1 MEEKL
6 VEFANLLRQNGVRV
20 SLAET
25 LDAISASD
33 VTGLAERDLFRAAL
47 RATMIKRATEI
58 PVFEELFDVY
68 FSGLGEIIK
77 GASKAVQ
84 DALAMSDMD
93 FQQFLDEM
101 EEMLKKHGEELSEL
115 AKQLLQNRDGQLEKM
130 MREAARAVRMQGIQ
144 RTIEENYF
152 ARALARALGLDKLEQ
167 EIKELREQLQKLDLG
182 PGLRAR
188 MEEYLDRRLK
198 MLDDIIRKYVRQ
210 EREKRDLKSR
220 EEQRMNQLAD
230 KSFYYLSDEEM
241 EKMREAVTRLAQRLK
256 NIISVRRK
264 RMKKGRFDIKRT
276 LRHNLEYG
284 GVPFKLRFEKR
295 KREKPQVLILCDVS
309 DSVRNASR
317 FMLQFVY
324 SLQDLYSRVRSFV
337 FVADIGE
344 VTEHFR
350 TNDIKEALD
359 VALRGDIIN
368 VYAHSDFGRSFRS
381 FVGDYLSAVNKRTT
395 VIVLGDAR
403 NNYNLPHDWCLRDI
417 RQRAKRVIWLNPES
431 RNTWGF
437 GDSEMERYA
446 IHCDLVEECRNLN
459 QLYRVIDQLVPR

>member
-47 RATMIKRATEI
+47 RATMIKRANEI

-77 GASKAVQ
+77 GASKGVQ

-101 EEMLKKHGEELSEL
+101 EEMLKKHGDELSEL
-115 AKQLLQNRDGQLEKM
+115 AKELLQNRDGQLEKM

-182 PGLRAR
+182 AALRAK

-230 KSFYYLSDEEM
+230 KSFYYLSDEEL

-276 LRHNLEYG
+276 LRHNLAYG

-381 FVGDYLSAVNKRTT
+381 FVGDHMGAVNKRTT

-403 NNYNLPHDWCLRDI
+403 NNYNLPHDWCLREI

>member
-33 VTGLAERDLFRAAL
+33 VTGLNERDLFRSAL
-47 RATMIKRATEI
+47 RATMIKRANEI
-58 PVFEELFDVY
+58 PVFDELFDVY

-77 GASKAVQ
+77 GASKGVQ
-84 DALAMSDMD
+84 DALSMSDQD
-93 FQQFLDEM
+93 FQNFLDEM
-101 EEMLKKHGEELSEL
+101 EKMLKEHGQELSDL
-115 AKQLLQNRDGQLEKM
+115 AKELLQNRDGQLERM

-152 ARALARALGLDKLEQ
+152 ARAMARALGFDKLEQ
-167 EIKELREQLQKLDLG
+167 EIKELREQLAKLDMG
-182 PGLRAR
+182 SAMRAK

-210 EREKRDLKSR
+210 EREKRDQKSR

-230 KSFYYLSDEEM
+230 KSFYYLSDEELD
-241 EKMREAVTRLAQRLK
+241 KMREAVTRLAQRLK
-256 NIISVRRK
+256 NIIAIRRK

-276 LRHNLEYG
+276 LRKNLSNG
-284 GVPFKLRFEKR
+284 GVPFKLFFERR
-295 KREKPQVLILCDVS
+295 KREKPQILIMCDVS

-337 FVADIGE
+337 FVSDIGE
-344 VTEHFR
+344 VTESFR
-350 TNDIKEALD
+350 TNDVKEALD
-359 VALRGDIIN
+359 VALKGDIIN
-368 VYAHSDFGRSFRS
+368 VYAHSDFGRSFRN
-381 FVGDYLSAVNKRTT
+381 FANDHLAAVNKRTT
-395 VIVLGDAR
+395 VIILGDAR
-403 NNYNLPHDWCLRDI
+403 NNYNLPHDWALKEVK
-417 RQRAKRVIWLNPES
+417 QRARRVIWLNPES

-446 IHCDLVEECRNLN
+446 VHCDLVEECRNLN

>member
-47 RATMIKRATEI
+47 RATMIKRANEI

-77 GASKAVQ
+77 GASKGVQ

-101 EEMLKKHGEELSEL
+101 EEMLKKHGDELSEL
-115 AKQLLQNRDGQLEKM
+115 AKELLQNRDGQLEKM

-182 PGLRAR
+182 AALRAK

-230 KSFYYLSDEEM
+230 KSF
-241 EKMREAVTRLAQRLK
+241 
-256 NIISVRRK
+256 
-264 RMKKGRFDIKRT
+264 
-276 LRHNLEYG
+276 
-284 GVPFKLRFEKR
+284 
-295 KREKPQVLILCDVS
+295 
-309 DSVRNASR
+309 
-317 FMLQFVY
+317 
-324 SLQDLYSRVRSFV
+324 
-337 FVADIGE
+337 
-344 VTEHFR
+344 
-350 TNDIKEALD
+350 
-359 VALRGDIIN
+359 
-368 VYAHSDFGRSFRS
+368 
-381 FVGDYLSAVNKRTT
+381 
-395 VIVLGDAR
+395 
-403 NNYNLPHDWCLRDI
+403 
-417 RQRAKRVIWLNPES
+417 
-431 RNTWGF
+431 
-437 GDSEMERYA
+437 
-446 IHCDLVEECRNLN
+446 
-459 QLYRVIDQLVPR
+459 